1 MSEEKPTLGRIAR
14 SIEESGIDGAAWD
27 ARYRCFKLCAPR
39 MRTLPVYGRRERDL
53 AYDDEAAARLL
64 SFSRCLREKRPVKDG
79 ELPVAWMRV
88 QHGFAPLF
96 DRGAMEGAPNLDN

>member
-1 MSEEKPTLGRIAR
+1 MSEEKQTLGSIAR
-14 SIEESGIDGAAWD
+14 SIEEIGIDGAAWD
-27 ARYRCFKLCAPR
+27 ARYRCFKLCAANL
-39 MRTLPVYGRRERDL
+39 RTLPVYGRRERDL

-88 QHGFAPLF
+88 QNGFAPLF
-96 DRGAMEGAPNLDN
+96 DRGAIEGASNPDN